1 MDPVSL
7 INSLMPQQNIAGVCP
22 VTSASSAGRVLQGK
36 LGRPPHWHQRTSLG
50 GSSENKKAI
59 LAWEQIQILDDH
71 PLEGDDVSMRDG
83 GFGEGDELVPPQQ
96 ETVATGP
103 EITQTRDCGLW
114 LTIHLQ
120 EYSLSD
126 MYTIARDPVKS
137 IDKVRD
143 NNTDHG

>member
-1 MDPVSL
+1 MEPVSL
-7 INSLMPQQNIAGVCP
+7 INSIMCRVG
-22 VTSASSAGRVLQGK
+22 SAGKTGAPTPLAPKNIPRQLRKQRRFL
-36 LGRPPHWHQRTSLG
+36 LG
-50 GSSENKKAI
+50 
-59 LAWEQIQILDDH
+59 EQIQRLDDH

-103 EITQTRDCGLW
+103 ETTQTRDCGLW

-143 NNTDHG
+143 NTDHG